1 MVTGRRRPGCAGVG
15 WAARGFVGQVDQ
27 AGLVAQVDGLAAGL
41 PPGAVLLFN
50 DQAPVGAGDFWGTP
64 LRFVYGYDVFALRET
79 PEAVSAALVNS
90 IESWQ
95 NMGRPVIW
103 VGATDWL
110 DEQDL
115 AYTTTQVTL
124 ETKRLES
131 SYEVKP
137 QRIIPVTTQL
147 MMSYIEPR

>member
-1 MVTGRRRPGCAGVG
+1 
-15 WAARGFVGQVDQ
+15 
-27 AGLVAQVDGLAAGL
+27 
-41 PPGAVLLFN
+41 
-50 DQAPVGAGDFWGTP
+50 
-64 LRFVYGYDVFALRET
+64 
-79 PEAVSAALVNS
+79 
-90 IESWQ
+90 
-95 NMGRPVIW
+95 MGRPVIW